1 MSDPHMEMSIV
12 SSSSIVPLN
21 LISLLL
27 LRFFIILTYLL
38 SKDIKMGTL
47 ESIVYI
53 TFMVNVH
60 GSLFLYP
67 YVLLFYIFFFV
78 LNLQFWAI
86 IILDFLKIPPERL
99 RLLINELNTCTFL
112 EIILLSGNNSANLFQ
127 IYCSSLFYSSFH
139 NFKIDRFYSHCSFST
154 YRRHNKAR

>member
-67 YVLLFYIFFFV
+67 YVLLFYIFFCFKFIV
-78 LNLQFWAI
+78 LGHYNFG
-86 IILDFLKIPPERL
+86 FFK
-99 RLLINELNTCTFL
+99 
-112 EIILLSGNNSANLFQ
+112 NS
-127 IYCSSLFYSSFH
+127 
-139 NFKIDRFYSHCSFST
+139 T
-154 YRRHNKAR
+154 